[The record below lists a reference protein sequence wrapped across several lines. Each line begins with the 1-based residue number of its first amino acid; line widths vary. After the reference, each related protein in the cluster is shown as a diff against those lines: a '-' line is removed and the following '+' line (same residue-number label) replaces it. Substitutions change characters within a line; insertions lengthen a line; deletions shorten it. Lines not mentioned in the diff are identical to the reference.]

1 MSKRLPAKSKLPTMP
16 VKSCQDQA
24 TSGNLEAG
32 GKPPAPSVNELIK
45 RIGGRPSVDNPIPI
59 DDQADGLEFS
69 QEASSVPASQ
79 NDDTTNQDNTSVEQ
93 TSTEQEIVS
102 VETTNVQQNSFIGSY
117 WPYLLIGGTLVG
129 WVISQMLLKR
139 DPSFKPTEPQ
149 QPDKLEGV
157 ETNILRGQF
166 KKSERF
172 VKSKDKSSGAKESQA
187 TKEDTTISKDEELGT
202 TEVSSTKEKVTD
214 SLATGATPTDD
225 EFDLSDDDGSDSDVF
240 GSEDAAEITHAVD
253 TQKKSA
259 SSKRFKTEDDIDGF
273 EITDDEIVSF
283 DDEDS
288 QLSLA
293 DSDTEFGFDLDD
305 EESRGFLDSNK
316 LAGEELASVP
326 QDGAEGLADQKPN
339 RIVKTPATGIA
350 EASAAKGSFLSRV
363 FGANTKQEEEE
374 STGEAGL
381 GNNDSL
387 AGGFDDDAARRNA
400 VADSALKNSI
410 TKPVLEEVIVD
421 QPGGTS
427 TDSDEDAG
435 EFGFGL
441 FEDENTESLEATE
454 ASNINNEPS
463 IAEPVAAA
471 AMAGGAG
478 LAGIT
483 LTKVTS
489 ASESDA
495 VGKTESEI
503 QWKTK
508 VSTLEGDNLKLSDK
522 INTLLKLSD
531 KVNTLEGDCLKLS
544 DQVNSLEGE
553 NLKLNNQVVE
563 LTQQIAEATENATQA
578 DSLAQAR
585 DELTKTVESL
595 KADKEALLSEKK
607 QLAEEFKVTNHQHAV
622 LEQEKADLLKQ
633 YEEAAAEKTAAEA
646 SASELASLQGEVE
659 TFEEQRSELES
670 EIQSL
675 KAKLLEA
682 QPEPNSANADEE
694 IEDLKERF
702 KKRLT
707 AERSKRKQAELL
719 VSQAEDQRSKV
730 AKLLQLTKAEML
742 ALKTKYDNEDFDIG
756 D

>member
-102 VETTNVQQNSFIGSY
+102 VETTNLQQDSFIGSY

-139 DPSFKPTEPQ
+139 DPSFKHTKTQ
-149 QPDKLEGV
+149 QPKKLEGV
-157 ETNILRGQF
+157 ETNKLRGQF

-387 AGGFDDDAARRNA
+387 EGGFD
-400 VADSALKNSI
+400 
-410 TKPVLEEVIVD
+410 
-421 QPGGTS
+421 
-427 TDSDEDAG
+427 
-435 EFGFGL
+435 
-441 FEDENTESLEATE
+441 DENTESLEATE

-522 INTLLKLSD
+522 VNTLEGENLKLSD

-553 NLKLNNQVVE
+553 NLKLNNQVVG

-659 TFEEQRSELES
+659 TFEDQRSELES

-682 QPEPNSANADEE
+682 QPEPNSANAGEE